1 MAMISFS
8 CSQDDDQVVN
18 SSPDFVSL
26 VNGVSSLPG
35 QTFRIQ
41 GTIED
46 EAGIRSVRL
55 ENDSWFLD
63 KTILKDSLPQSY
75 QLDYQFRVPDD
86 AVENSSETI
95 LLTAVNAGGVSTQQE
110 VVVTLDADIQRPQIT
125 VNSPTNGAT
134 VLIGDGDEIQFDV
147 VISDNRSLSEFS
159 VESSVFSESVD
170 LSGNNTNYTNSIN
183 IEEPGVYTF
192 TFTAVDASGNE
203 TSSSTEVN
211 VVEDLNFLRMF
222 LIDTDSEADFTSAL
236 AGYPYS
242 TNASTED
249 GEEGYV
255 FNVRYYAEEPNTNV
269 RFVAQDYGFG
279 PFAFGVNPEN
289 SDELVIGTDETVAP
303 IVLPEIGY
311 YDLEIDLRDLSY
323 SVDPVSVSGTPDIAG
338 FTGVYATG
346 TGLIINGQSI
356 DAYNPAASAP
366 LEVDPNNPFRY
377 SATLQFNADN
387 GSFIFVGNQENWG
400 VFWRLNNSSIEEA
413 SAIVPQGGIE
423 CGFDQQYSGDYMLT
437 VDIHLNTFRITKL

>member
-183 IEEPGVYTF
+183 IEEPGVYT
-192 TFTAVDASGNE
+192 
-203 TSSSTEVN
+203 
-211 VVEDLNFLRMF
+211 
-222 LIDTDSEADFTSAL
+222 
-236 AGYPYS
+236 
-242 TNASTED
+242 
-249 GEEGYV
+249 
-255 FNVRYYAEEPNTNV
+255 
-269 RFVAQDYGFG
+269 
-279 PFAFGVNPEN
+279 
-289 SDELVIGTDETVAP
+289 
-303 IVLPEIGY
+303 
-311 YDLEIDLRDLSY
+311 
-323 SVDPVSVSGTPDIAG
+323 
-338 FTGVYATG
+338 
-346 TGLIINGQSI
+346 
-356 DAYNPAASAP
+356 
-366 LEVDPNNPFRY
+366 
-377 SATLQFNADN
+377 
-387 GSFIFVGNQENWG
+387 
-400 VFWRLNNSSIEEA
+400 
-413 SAIVPQGGIE
+413 
-423 CGFDQQYSGDYMLT
+423 
-437 VDIHLNTFRITKL
+437 